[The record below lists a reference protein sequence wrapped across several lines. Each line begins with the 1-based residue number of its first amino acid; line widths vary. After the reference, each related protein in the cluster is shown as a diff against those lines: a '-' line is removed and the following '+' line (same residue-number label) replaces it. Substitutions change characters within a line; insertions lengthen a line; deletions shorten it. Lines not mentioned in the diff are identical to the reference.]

1 MDGTDANL
9 VEEWTDELE
18 GCLQAAE
25 HPPLAVVE
33 VNYPSAPESPPS
45 EPNLGSVRAHLS
57 RTIHLVCV
65 ELRQE
70 ADKRSEAGERFLGRE
85 FEPRW
90 VAKAAQNPACSRAW
104 RCR

>member
-25 HPPLAVVE
+25 RPPLAGVE
-33 VNYPSAPESPPS
+33 VNHQGAPESPPS
-45 EPNLGSVRAHLS
+45 EPHLGSVRAHLS

-65 ELRQE
+65 ELQQE
-70 ADKRSEAGERFLGRE
+70 ADKRWEAGERFLGRE

-90 VAKAAQNPACSRAW
+90 VAKAAQTPPRGGRQAS
-104 RCR
+104 